1 MSKEIL
7 AAVKVSES
15 SWQLGHEK
23 VFLRYGLQKKKSPKD
38 KPLEM
43 KPRPSSSRTVKL
55 LSTRP
60 PTRSNVSSVHGACV
74 ASLCKSARPPV
85 SFKSTLVAW

>member
-23 VFLRYGLQKKKSPKD
+23 VFLRYGLQKKKSP
-38 KPLEM
+38 
-43 KPRPSSSRTVKL
+43 
-55 LSTRP
+55 
-60 PTRSNVSSVHGACV
+60 
-74 ASLCKSARPPV
+74 
-85 SFKSTLVAW
+85 